1 MLDPCSPPES
11 FKHGQ
16 DEYVKVV
23 TALAKG
29 KWARK
34 TIQSYCAKGQRM
46 QLSLNCTEKDGGRA
60 FANEEA
66 PGGRGKP

>member
-1 MLDPCSPPES
+1 MRNFTQRNDVLSVL
-11 FKHGQ
+11 H
-16 DEYVKVV
+16 
-23 TALAKG
+23 LG

-34 TIQSYCAKGQRM
+34 TIQSYCAKGQSM